1 MFLKLK
7 SATKRVLDK
16 VLKKEPQ
23 RKLLEENR
31 KWDMESE
38 TVTPDGFPVDFYKKL
53 RTT

>member
-7 SATKRVLDK
+7 SATKETFRQSI
-16 VLKKEPQ
+16 KK
-23 RKLLEENR
+23 RASKKIIGRNR

-38 TVTPDGFPVDFYKKL
+38 TVTPDGFPVDLYKKL